1 MRVVAILQARMSS
14 TRLQGK
20 VLMDLLGKPML
31 ARQLERVGRARR
43 LDGVCVATSVDA
55 SDAPIGALCK
65 SLSVPAFRGSLQDV
79 LDRYYQAAVPFQP
92 EHVLRITGDCP
103 LIDPAVIDELIE
115 QHLAGGFD
123 YSSNTLHPTYP
134 DGLDA
139 EVCRFTVLAQA
150 WSEARLASEREH
162 VTPFI
167 KTRPER
173 FRLGE
178 LRNSKDLSALRWTV
192 DYAEDLAMVRE
203 VYARLYPTKPD
214 FSMQDVLDLLER
226 NPEISA
232 LAARVV
238 RDEGYLKSLA
248 EDRQE

>member
-1 MRVVAILQARMSS
+1 MRVLAVLQARMSS

-20 VLMDLLGKPML
+20 VLLDLLGKPML
-31 ARQLERVGRARR
+31 ARQLERVGRARL

-55 SDAPIGALCK
+55 SDAPVEALCK
-65 SLSVPAFRGSLQDV
+65 SLSVPVFRGDLQDV
-79 LDRYYQAAVPFQP
+79 LDRYYQAATPFEP
-92 EHVLRITGDCP
+92 EHVLRVTGDCP
-103 LIDPAVIDELIE
+103 LIDPAVIDQLVDL
-115 QHLAGGFD
+115 HLSGGFD

-139 EVCRFTVLAQA
+139 EVCRFAVLRQA

-167 KTRPER
+167 KTRPDR

-178 LRNSKDLSALRWTV
+178 LRNPQDLSALRWTV

-203 VYARLYPTKPD
+203 IYARLYPVRPD
-214 FSMQDVLDLLER
+214 FSMHDVLALLER
-226 NPEISA
+226 SPEIAA

-248 EDRQE
+248 EDRPV